1 VDDLALLQL
10 ENISAGY
17 GKAQV
22 LFEMSLNVPENRIT
36 VVVGPNGSGKST
48 LLKTIMGL
56 TKVYSGSVQFDG
68 ANITS
73 KRTHKIAKLGIAY
86 LPQVEN
92 VFTGLKVSENILM
105 ASHMLSADEYDAR
118 RQMTLDM
125 FPILEEFTSR
135 KARTLSGGERQMLS
149 MAMALMRKPRLLLL
163 DEPTGNLSPKL
174 ATQVFDKITELRD
187 KLNLTIVM
195 VEQNARRALEVG
207 DEACLMV
214 NGTAAFRGPSKELLM
229 HPELGKLY
237 LGVKA

>member
-1 VDDLALLQL
+1 VVSLPLLQID
-10 ENISAGY
+10 NVSAGY

-22 LFEMSLNVPENRIT
+22 LFEVSLNVPENRIT

-56 TKVYSGSVQFDG
+56 TKVYSGSIKFDG
-68 ANITS
+68 SNITS

-86 LPQVEN
+86 LPQIEN
-92 VFTGLKVSENILM
+92 VFTELKVSENILM
-105 ASHMLSADEYDAR
+105 ASHMLSAEEYDIR

-125 FPILEEFTSR
+125 FPILKEFIGR

-149 MAMALMRKPRLLLL
+149 MGMALMRKPTLLML

-174 ATQVFDKITELRD
+174 ATQVFDKIIELRD
-187 KLNLTIVM
+187 KLNLTIMM

-207 DEACLMV
+207 DEALLMV
-214 NGTAAFRGPSKELLM
+214 NGTAAFRGLSKELLM
-229 HPELGKLY
+229 DPELGKLY
-237 LGVKA
+237 LGVKT